1 MYGFKSVLVF
11 NYVNNMFYVFIDRN
25 VRVCMWILCIKC
37 YINCVM
43 LFVFEIKMIEIMS
56 YLFFSMLCYC

>member
-11 NYVNNMFYVFIDRN
+11 NYVNNMFYVFKDRN

-56 YLFFSMLCYC
+56 